1 MTMIAILTIDKIPK
15 NCNDNCICN
24 HDGWCYAIHTG
35 DGTSFDYQEAQNVRP
50 LNCPLVELSK
60 IPRKSYSNGLFT
72 IKRWA

>member
-1 MTMIAILTIDKIPK
+1 MIAIVTIDEIPK

-50 LNCPLVELSK
+50 LNCPLVEFSK